1 MNITITKTT
10 HPGTLPPSD
19 RLGFGT
25 VFTDHMFLMDYSADK
40 GWHDARIVPYGSIS
54 MSPAAS
60 VLHYGTEVFEGLK
73 AYRRPDGGVQL
84 FRPWENVARL
94 NRSCE
99 RLGLPQLDPDD
110 ALQAIKTAVKVD
122 AAWVP
127 NAPGTSLYIRPFLY
141 GTDPTLALHGVHE
154 ATFAIIL
161 SPSGNYFSDGLKP
174 VPIMVETEDVR
185 AVRGG
190 TGEAKCGGNYGAS
203 TRAGERAEAKGYS
216 QVLWLDGVERKY
228 VEEGGG
234 MNVMFKIGGTVV
246 TPALTGSIL
255 RGITRKSS
263 IELIKSW
270 GVPVE
275 ERLLSVDELF
285 KAAESGAL
293 EEAWCVGTAAVVSL
307 IGALSW
313 NGKDYPINDGKIGA
327 LSRRL
332 YDELT
337 GIQLGTKPDPF
348 GWTCPID

>member
-19 RLGFGT
+19 QLGFGT

-40 GWHDARIVPYGSIS
+40 GWHDARVVPYGPIT

-60 VLHYGTEVFEGLK
+60 VLHYGTEVFEGMK

-110 ALQAIKTAVKVD
+110 ALQAIKTVVKVD
-122 AAWVP
+122 ENWVP
-127 NAPGTSLYIRPFLY
+127 SDPGTSLYIRPFLY

-161 SPSGNYFSDGLKP
+161 SPSGSYFKNGLQP

-190 TGEAKCGGNYGAS
+190 TGEAKCGGNYGAAN
-203 TRAGERAEAKGYS
+203 RAGDRAIEKGFS

-234 MNVMFKIGGTVV
+234 MNVMFKINGTVV

-255 RGITRKSS
+255 RGVTRKSA
-263 IELIKSW
+263 IELLKSW

-285 KAAESGAL
+285 DATASGAL
-293 EEAWCVGTAAVVSL
+293 EEAWCIGTAAVICP
-307 IGALSW
+307 IGELTYE
-313 NGKDYPINDGKIGA
+313 GKAYTINNFQTGPLAQK
-327 LSRRL
+327 L
-332 YDELT
+332 YDTLT
-337 GIQLGTKPDPF
+337 GIQWGTQPDPH
-348 GWTCPID
+348 GWTCKV

>member
-19 RLGFGT
+19 QLGFGT

-40 GWHDARIVPYGSIS
+40 GWHDARVVPYGPIT

-60 VLHYGTEVFEGLK
+60 VLHYGTEVFEGMK
-73 AYRRPDGGVQL
+73 AYRRPDGDVQL

-110 ALQAIKTAVKVD
+110 ALQAIKTVVKVD
-122 AAWVP
+122 ENWVP
-127 NAPGTSLYIRPFLY
+127 SDPGTSLYIRPFLY

-154 ATFAIIL
+154 ATFAVIL
-161 SPSGNYFSDGLKP
+161 SPSGSYFKNGLQP

-190 TGEAKCGGNYGAS
+190 TGEAKCGGNYGAAN
-203 TRAGERAEAKGYS
+203 RAGDRAIEKGFS

-234 MNVMFKIGGTVV
+234 MNVMFKINGTVV

-255 RGITRKSS
+255 RGVTRKSA
-263 IELIKSW
+263 IELLKSW

-285 KAAESGAL
+285 DAAASGAL
-293 EEAWCVGTAAVVSL
+293 EEAWCIGTAAVISP
-307 IGALSW
+307 IGELSW
-313 NGKDYPINDGKIGA
+313 GDRDYKVNDNKIGA
-327 LSRRL
+327 LSQKL

-337 GIQLGTKPDPF
+337 GIQWGKLPDTK
-348 GWTCPID
+348 GWIVPVE